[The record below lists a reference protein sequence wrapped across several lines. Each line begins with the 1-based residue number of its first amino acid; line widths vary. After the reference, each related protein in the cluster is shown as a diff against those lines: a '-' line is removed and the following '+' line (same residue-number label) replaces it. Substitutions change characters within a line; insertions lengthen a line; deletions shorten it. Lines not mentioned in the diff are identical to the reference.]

1 MDQVEG
7 AQDIIG
13 ERYNVGLSKLHLAGD
28 VQNLFEVVFFII
40 HDHKDGA
47 QVFTSLDFE

>member
-7 AQDIIG
+7 AQNIIG
-13 ERYNVGLSKLHLAGD
+13 ERYNVGLCKLHLAGD
-28 VQNLFEVVFFII
+28 VQDLFEVVFFII
-40 HDHKDGA
+40 HHHKDGA